1 MSGSIEPSQLTLAL
15 DADETDLERFERL
28 DRTIREYV
36 AGVNERIDYW
46 RSTDPDCID
55 YWYAQTDA
63 STRAFMMFGLDC
75 DIDVCKSPVRK
86 KFAKSLKR
94 RLEGLGDLIDVLDRS
109 GERLP
114 PHAAT

>member
-28 DRTIREYV
+28 DRTICEYV

-55 YWYAQTDA
+55 YWYAQTDT
-63 STRAFMMFGLDC
+63 STRALMMLGLDC